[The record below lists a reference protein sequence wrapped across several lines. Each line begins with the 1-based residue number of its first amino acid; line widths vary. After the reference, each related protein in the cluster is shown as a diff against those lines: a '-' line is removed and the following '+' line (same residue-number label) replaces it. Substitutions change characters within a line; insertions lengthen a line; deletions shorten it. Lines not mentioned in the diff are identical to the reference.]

1 MFVILLAPQHVLI
14 AYCVSS
20 QLRMDIKSLL
30 ITALY
35 KPPLLEH
42 TVLIFPCLWE
52 ENPVWFIADIAGCL
66 SL

>member
-20 QLRMDIKSLL
+20 QQRMDIKSLL

-35 KPPLLEH
+35 KQPLLEH
-42 TVLIFPCLWE
+42 TVLSFSVCVRIIQHGL
-52 ENPVWFIADIAGCL
+52 L
-66 SL
+66 QYLL